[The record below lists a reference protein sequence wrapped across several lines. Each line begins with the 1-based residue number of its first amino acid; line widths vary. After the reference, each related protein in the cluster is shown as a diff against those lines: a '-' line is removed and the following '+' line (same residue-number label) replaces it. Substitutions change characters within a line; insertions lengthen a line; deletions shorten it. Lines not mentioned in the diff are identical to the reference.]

1 MISNTNHDS
10 SEGEQW
16 GRYNLPRI
24 YMYIHWLVVLTIL
37 KNMSSSMGRIIPYI
51 MENRKCSKPP
61 TSIYVSTCILGHI
74 VDNCITN
81 MSNIYIN
88 YINYIS
94 KIVPVPMTFVMWL
107 LLTWVLLGLFRNSP
121 SERASSPPC
130 SHPCR
135 KCRWESRLG
144 HAETQEF
151 RLRPSKSSLFYQRGI
166 PNILSTGMH
175 KRYSH

>member
-1 MISNTNHDS
+1 
-10 SEGEQW
+10 
-16 GRYNLPRI
+16 
-24 YMYIHWLVVLTIL
+24 
-37 KNMSSSMGRIIPYI
+37 

-61 TSIYVSTCILGHI
+61 ASIYVSTCILGHI

-81 MSNIYIN
+81 MSNIYIYQLYKL

-151 RLRPSKSSLFYQRGI
+151 RLGLSKSSLFYQRGI
-166 PNILSTGMH
+166 PNIPSTGMH
-175 KRYSH
+175 KRYSHQQSASAYRTGYISISLCSLCIHIYSEP